1 MGQLRHHGP
10 ARPAAGMLDVEKTTN
25 LVGGITP
32 FMLLLILVAAVNAIM
47 SGPGDLA
54 HVSKIAQ

>member
-1 MGQLRHHGP
+1 
-10 ARPAAGMLDVEKTTN
+10 MLDVEKTTN

-32 FMLLLILVAAVNAIM
+32 FMLLPILVAAVNAIM